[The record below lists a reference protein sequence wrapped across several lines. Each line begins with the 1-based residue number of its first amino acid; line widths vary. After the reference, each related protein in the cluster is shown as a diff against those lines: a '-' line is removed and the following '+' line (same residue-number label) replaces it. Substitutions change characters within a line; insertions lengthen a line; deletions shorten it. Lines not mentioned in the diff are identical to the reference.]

1 MQVLNY
7 NNKAKS
13 LEPTKELCQAIR
25 ILSGESFSRQIPISV
40 IDWGT
45 QKDETYKY
53 VKAKYKCLDDGTID
67 PSIEPVR
74 ESWSETIEAKP
85 LRIRQGNLKAS
96 IVWKDLETFVYDD
109 TIEQE
114 YEAKQAKSKPKTEN
128 SILKKLASLDEDKL
142 AKLLELL

>member
-25 ILSGESFSRQIPISV
+25 ILTGESFSRQIPIAV

-53 VKAKYKCLDDGTID
+53 VKTKYKCLEDGTID
-67 PSIEPVR
+67 PSAEPVR

-85 LRIRQGNLKAS
+85 LRISQGKLKVS
-96 IVWKDLETFVYDD
+96 LVWKDLETFVYDD
-109 TIEQE
+109 EVEKE
-114 YEAKQAKSKPKTEN
+114 YEAKQAKSAQPNT
-128 SILKKLASLDEDKL
+128 ILKKLASLDEDKL
-142 AKLLELL
+142 AKLLAML